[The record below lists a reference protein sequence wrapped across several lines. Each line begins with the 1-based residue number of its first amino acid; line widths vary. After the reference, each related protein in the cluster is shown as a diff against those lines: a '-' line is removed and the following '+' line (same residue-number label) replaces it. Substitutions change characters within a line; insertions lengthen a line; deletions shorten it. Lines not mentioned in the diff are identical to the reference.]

1 MLDRTVF
8 IESCVRIGAL
18 RKIMDSATPQSDS
31 LPTYTPLSAAKRW
44 LMIAVGTVCVGV
56 GILGALLPG
65 LPSTIF
71 FLVAAACYAR
81 SSERLYRWMLA
92 QPVAQQS
99 LANYAEYKRT
109 RALPLR
115 VKLVAMGSAWASF
128 ALMISGIT
136 RAPWFVA
143 WIVFALAV
151 ACTVFMLTRKTAK

>member
-1 MLDRTVF
+1 MN
-8 IESCVRIGAL
+8 S
-18 RKIMDSATPQSDS
+18 SSPQPNP
-31 LPTYTPLSAAKRW
+31 LPVYTPLSTAKRW
-44 LMIAVGTVCVGV
+44 LFIAVGTVCVGL
-56 GILGALLPG
+56 GIAGALLPG

-71 FLVAAACYAR
+71 FLTAAACYAR
-81 SSERLYRWMLA
+81 SSERLYRWMMA

-99 LANYAEYKRT
+99 LAHYAEYKRT

-115 VKLVAMGSAWASF
+115 VKLIAMGSAWTSF
-128 ALMISGIT
+128 ALMISGLT